1 MRAIVL
7 AAGRGTRLHP
17 VWAHPKCLLPVAGR
31 PLLARYIDALRRL
44 GVDELVVVTGFE
56 HARVDALAAATTSA
70 AFPVRTIV
78 TPRTGGSVC
87 SLDAA
92 RACMTGQVLLM
103 DGDVFCED
111 EVFAR
116 ACDGRE
122 DALVVDP
129 SRPYDSEKYRAVT
142 SGDRAIGMARGLR
155 GAPAA
160 EWVGFARLSPR
171 RAARLAALARERVR
185 RGDVTAAYEDLLSA
199 TIAETP
205 MPWVSVAELRW
216 AEIDTPDDYLQAE
229 ALAQSVAGSRRSSRP
244 EGHTERSP

>member
-31 PLLARYIDALRRL
+31 PLLARYIDALQRL

-56 HARVDALAAATTSA
+56 HERVAALAAATTSA
-70 AFPVRTIV
+70 AFPVRTIFN
-78 TPRTGGSVC
+78 PCTGGSVC

-92 RACMTGQVLLM
+92 RTCMTGEVLLM

-111 EVFAR
+111 EVLAR
-116 ACDGRE
+116 ACDGRGE
-122 DALVVDP
+122 ALVVDP
-129 SRPYDSEKYRAVT
+129 SRPYDSEKYRAAMAGGQAV
-142 SGDRAIGMARGLR
+142 GMARGLR

-160 EWVGFARLSPR
+160 EWVGFARLAPPR
-171 RAARLAALARERVR
+171 TARLAALARDRVR

-199 TIAETP
+199 TIAEAP
-205 MPWVSVAELRW
+205 MPWVSVAGLRW
-216 AEIDTPDDYLQAE
+216 AEIDTPGDYVHAE
-229 ALAQSVAGSRRSSRP
+229 ALARQVAGLRRPRRLLARAKRRP
-244 EGHTERSP
+244 